1 MIHSLRHTFVV
12 IRINAW
18 MEQGVD
24 TSVMLPYLSRHLGHK
39 SADETFYYYHQVL
52 ESLEIIR
59 RKDRISPLVLPE
71 VRMR

>member
-1 MIHSLRHTFVV
+1 
-12 IRINAW
+12 

-24 TSVMLPYLSRHLGHK
+24 TSVMLPYLSMHLGHK